1 MKIFK
6 DILKDEFFKNPQ
18 TQEVLTNGN
27 GFEENCITR
36 IINLHKHDKLF
47 SNEYDRMILGIVLK
61 AVRAGDVANQTEETM
76 TDILIKRLNLT
87 GYE

>member
-1 MKIFK
+1 
-6 DILKDEFFKNPQ
+6 
-18 TQEVLTNGN
+18 
-27 GFEENCITR
+27 
-36 IINLHKHDKLF
+36 
-47 SNEYDRMILGIVLK
+47 MILGIVLK